1 MVLFMKRVCSSVM
14 FVGSTSEEGST
25 WESIWML
32 FKKRFLL
39 YCDVGGRDCIGGNYL
54 EGHIRAVH
62 GGMVP
67 TVLFVL
73 LFIYYIRGD
82 KTCW

>member
-39 YCDVGGRDCIGGNYL
+39 YCDVWGRDCRGGNYL

-62 GGMVP
+62 GGNGANC
-67 TVLFVL
+67 TICTI
-73 LFIYYIRGD
+73 IYILYAWG
-82 KTCW
+82 